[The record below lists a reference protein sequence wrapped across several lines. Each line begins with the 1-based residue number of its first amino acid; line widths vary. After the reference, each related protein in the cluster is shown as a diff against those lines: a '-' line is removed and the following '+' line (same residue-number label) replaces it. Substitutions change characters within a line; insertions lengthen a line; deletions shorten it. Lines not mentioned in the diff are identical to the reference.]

1 MKRRSRSFALMAGT
15 SNDVADNQ
23 QAKKMNLRPAKLNIA
38 SQIVRVATT
47 LALGFIWAS
56 IALCGP
62 IHDATRKGDEAKVV
76 ELLQQNPDLVSS
88 RDKFGNTP
96 LHVAALHNQ
105 PAIAAL
111 LLANGADVNAETH
124 PQGVDVSR
132 ITRINKDAHGE
143 TPLTLALLS
152 YNHKEMVELLLTH
165 GADPNPPGTSPLRLA
180 IEHNLPN
187 DVELLLANGADP
199 DADSSVVWAVLHG
212 QTKILELLLDSG
224 ANPNARDGAGH
235 TPMYYA
241 ENAFHSY
248 NGETSSNEKAIAILR
263 AHGGHK

>member
-1 MKRRSRSFALMAGT
+1 
-15 SNDVADNQ
+15 
-23 QAKKMNLRPAKLNIA
+23 MNLRLAKLKIA
-38 SQIVRVATT
+38 SQIVRVATM
-47 LALGFIWAS
+47 LALGFAWAS

-88 RDKFGNTP
+88 RDKSGNTP

-111 LLANGADVNAETH
+111 LLANGADVNAQND
-124 PQGVDVSR
+124 PQSVDVSR
-132 ITRINKDAHGE
+132 ITRISKDAHGE

-180 IEHNLPN
+180 IERNLPY

-199 DADSSVVWAVLHG
+199 DANTVIWAVLHG

-224 ANPNARDGAGH
+224 ANPNARDAAGH
-235 TPMYYA
+235 TPMFYA

-248 NGETSSNEKAIAILR
+248 YGETSSSEKAIAILR